1 MSGKREHGRTA
12 EAGQSGALPGKP
24 QRKRIALVLGSGG
37 ARGLAHIG
45 IIQHLE
51 SLGHEIVYISGCSM
65 GALVGGIYAAG
76 QLEPYADWARK
87 LKKGD
92 MFSLLDLAFGWTG
105 LFKGDRLM
113 GVLKEMVGDHVIE
126 KLPIGFTAV
135 ATDLSEQREIWLNK
149 GPLFDAIR
157 ASIAIPTVFTP
168 HTYMGR
174 VLVDGG
180 LLNPIPIA
188 PALNQAADMIIAV
201 NLNAH
206 SRQSRRRAA
215 ELVGERAAAGAAGS
229 EAGAGEARPAKG
241 EDAKVPSVLEVV
253 TTSLDLMQNTIAR
266 MKLASYS
273 PDIVIDVP
281 RDACLFYE
289 FYRAEEMIELGRE
302 CAEASLGMA
311 SRTGAPV

>member
-1 MSGKREHGRTA
+1 MA
-12 EAGQSGALPGKP
+12 EPNEARDAATGAVKGA
-24 QRKRIALVLGSGG
+24 RKRIALVLGGGG
-37 ARGLAHIG
+37 ARGLAHVG
-45 IIQHLE
+45 IIQHIE

-87 LKKGD
+87 LEKRD
-92 MFSLLDLAFGWTG
+92 MFNLLDLAFGWTG
-105 LFKGDRLM
+105 IFKGDRLM
-113 GVLKEMVGDHVIE
+113 EVLKELVGDHRIE
-126 KLPIGFTAV
+126 DLPIGFTAV
-135 ATDLSEQREIWLNK
+135 ATDLTEQREIWLNK

-168 HTYMGR
+168 HVYLGR

-188 PALNQAADMIIAV
+188 PALNQAADTIIAV

-206 SRQSRRRAA
+206 SRSSRSRAR
-215 ELVGERAAAGAAGS
+215 ELAKRSPGEGDEPAAVEEPKIPGLIDLMTA
-229 EAGAGEARPAKG
+229 
-241 EDAKVPSVLEVV
+241 
-253 TTSLDLMQNTIAR
+253 SLDLMQNTIAR
-266 MKLASYS
+266 MKLASYT

-289 FYRAEEMIELGRE
+289 FYRAEEMIALGRE
-302 CAEASLGMA
+302 CAEATLG
-311 SRTGAPV
+311 SGGGS

>member
-1 MSGKREHGRTA
+1 MSEPDAVDAAVARKGGGREKAARKGKRV
-12 EAGQSGALPGKP
+12 
-24 QRKRIALVLGSGG
+24 ALVLGSGG

-45 IIQHLE
+45 IIQHIE

-76 QLEPYADWARK
+76 QLEPYAEWARK
-87 LKKGD
+87 LEKRD

-113 GVLKEMVGDHVIE
+113 GVLKELVGDHVIE

-135 ATDLSEQREIWLNK
+135 ATDLIEQREIWLNE

-168 HTYMGR
+168 HVYRGR

-206 SRQSRRRAA
+206 SRSSRVRAA
-215 ELVGERAAAGAAGS
+215 KLARPDDPAKDAEAAGS
-229 EAGAGEARPAKG
+229 DP
-241 EDAKVPSVLEVV
+241 KVPGIIEVV
-253 TTSLDLMQNTIAR
+253 TASLDLMQNSIAR
-266 MKLASYS
+266 MKLASYT

-281 RDACLFYE
+281 RDASLFYE
-289 FYRAEEMIELGRE
+289 FYRAEELIALGRE
-302 CAEASLGMA
+302 SAQRALGGGSSSA
-311 SRTGAPV
+311 

>member
-1 MSGKREHGRTA
+1 VS
-12 EAGQSGALPGKP
+12 PGTG
-24 QRKRIALVLGSGG
+24 KRIALVLGSGG

-45 IIQHLE
+45 VIQYLE
-51 SLGHEIVYISGCSM
+51 SLGHRIVYISGCSM

-76 QLEPYADWARK
+76 QLEPYAEWARK

-113 GVLKEMVGDHVIE
+113 GVLKELVGDHVIE
-126 KLPIGFTAV
+126 DLPIGFTAV
-135 ATDLSEQREIWLNK
+135 ATDLTEQREIWLNK
-149 GPLFDAIR
+149 GSLFDAIR

-168 HTYMGR
+168 HIYMGR

-188 PALNQAADMIIAV
+188 PALNQPADLIVAV

-206 SRQSRRRAA
+206 SQRSRRRAA
-215 ELVGERAAAGAAGS
+215 ELMGQ
-229 EAGAGEARPAKG
+229 EAGDTEADGEGRASGEQADDAR
-241 EDAKVPSVLEVV
+241 VPSIVDVV
-253 TTSLDLMQNTIAR
+253 TGSLDLMQNTIAR

-273 PDIVIDVP
+273 PDFVIDVP

-289 FYRAEEMIELGRE
+289 FYRAEELIELGRAR
-302 CAEASLGMA
+302 AEAALGAA
-311 SRTGAPV
+311 SSAGKAR

>member
-1 MSGKREHGRTA
+1 MGEPATKTKGKDKTTGKGKGKRV
-12 EAGQSGALPGKP
+12 
-24 QRKRIALVLGSGG
+24 ALVLGSGG

-45 IIQHLE
+45 IIQHIE

-76 QLEPYADWARK
+76 QLDPYAEWARK
-87 LKKGD
+87 LEKRD

-113 GVLKEMVGDHVIE
+113 GVLKELVGDHVIE

-135 ATDLSEQREIWLNK
+135 ATDLMEQREIWLNK

-168 HTYMGR
+168 HVYLDR

-206 SRQSRRRAA
+206 SRRSR
-215 ELVGERAAAGAAGS
+215 ERATRLAEPDGRSEGS
-229 EAGAGEARPAKG
+229 KPVEPEELKAPGLI
-241 EDAKVPSVLEVV
+241 DVV
-253 TTSLDLMQNTIAR
+253 TASLDMMQNTIAR
-266 MKLASYS
+266 MKLATYM

-289 FYRAEEMIELGRE
+289 FYRAEELIALGRE
-302 CAEASLGMA
+302 SARTALGE
-311 SRTGAPV
+311 GAAPD